1 MSLPVTP
8 SDRIAELLIHIG
20 RSSRSEDERSTL
32 TAAQWTCLRF
42 FARANRTT
50 RTPSGFAS
58 FHATTRGTA
67 SQIIKSLEA
76 QDMIV
81 RRKSPDDGR
90 SVFFDLTKAGC
101 AALESDPLGHLIAV
115 IDSLDHTDRAA
126 FLSTLNRLTS
136 ALAESRGARAFG
148 TCGDCAHFTSTGQSG
163 YCSCM
168 SKELDVDRIDQ
179 LCASYSPFAPAGKDA
194 DVRA

>member
-1 MSLPVTP
+1 MSLPEMP

-20 RSSRSEDERSTL
+20 RSSRHEDAGSKL
-32 TAAQWTCLRF
+32 TPAQWTCLRF
-42 FARANRTT
+42 FARSNRST

-90 SVFFDLTKAGC
+90 SVYFDLTDAGHV
-101 AALESDPLGHLIAV
+101 ALEKDPLGDLIAV
-115 IDSLDHTDRAA
+115 LDSLDDADRAK
-126 FLSTLNRLTS
+126 FLLTLNRLTS
-136 ALAESRGARAFG
+136 SLSDSRGARTFG
-148 TCGDCAHFTSTGQSG
+148 TCGDCTHFTHTAQSG
-163 YCSCM
+163 YCSCI
-168 SKELDVDRIDQ
+168 SEEIELDQINQ
-179 LCASYSPFAPAGKDA
+179 LCASYSPPHLTERGA
-194 DVRA
+194 DVRS